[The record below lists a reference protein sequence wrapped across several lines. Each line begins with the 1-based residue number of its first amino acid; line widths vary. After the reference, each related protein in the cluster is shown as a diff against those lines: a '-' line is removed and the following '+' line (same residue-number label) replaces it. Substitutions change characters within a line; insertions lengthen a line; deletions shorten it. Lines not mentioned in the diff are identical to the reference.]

1 MRIIKP
7 LALAMAL
14 SMSAAAQADVTLTV
28 PENVNLLVANGE
40 KVELSSGLFSSNNT
54 LVLPNGE
61 NQIVFRYEAAFN
73 KAGEEIS
80 AVSDTIIAKFTASDS
95 QASFVLPDYKSYRS
109 AEKNISNL
117 KWQLVDQSGNTIAKV
132 EDKLTKEGMQLGRDY
147 VDEAKD
153 YNQAGGKAAIVLAG
167 GAGASTAIALQKTAT
182 TNAQSSA
189 GANTAKQVDSGTA
202 EEMLH
207 FWYNRADKATQQRF
221 KDFIN
226 Q

>member
-7 LALAMAL
+7 LALTMAL
-14 SMSAAAQADVTLTV
+14 SISAAAQADVTLTV
-28 PENVNLLVANGE
+28 AQDVNLLVANGE
-40 KVELSSGLFSSNNT
+40 KVKLSSGLFSSNNT

-61 NQIVFRYEAAFN
+61 SQIVFRYEPSFT

-80 AVSDTIIAKFTASDS
+80 TTSDTIIAKFTASDS
-95 QASFVLPDYKSYRS
+95 QVSFVMPDYKSYRS
-109 AEKNISNL
+109 AEEHISNL
-117 KWQLVDQSGNTIAKV
+117 EWQLVDQAGNPITKV

-153 YNQAGGKAAIVLAG
+153 YNQTGAKAAIVLAG
-167 GAGASTAIALQKTAT
+167 AAGASTAIALQKTAT
-182 TNAQSSA
+182 TNPQSNA
-189 GANTAKQVDSGTA
+189 GANTTKQVDSDTA